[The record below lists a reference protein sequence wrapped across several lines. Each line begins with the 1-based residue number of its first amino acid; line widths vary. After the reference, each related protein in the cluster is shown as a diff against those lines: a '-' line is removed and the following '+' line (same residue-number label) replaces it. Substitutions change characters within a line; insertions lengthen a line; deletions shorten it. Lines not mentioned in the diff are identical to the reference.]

1 MSTNQKEI
9 SNIGE
14 RMLLFA
20 KYLFPLNRSIMGPD
34 IRKTFEEFI
43 KINPE
48 FKILNF
54 ETGEKVFDWE
64 IPDEWIIRDA
74 YIEHQSG
81 KRFGD
86 FKKNNLH
93 LMGYSEPIE
102 KTMKKRNLPKT
113 ICFLGAYRAFR
124 HRFSSIWGPKM
135 NTQTIIV

>member
-1 MSTNQKEI
+1 MSTNQKEL

-34 IRKTFEEFI
+34 IRKNFEEFI

-81 KRFGD
+81 KRFVD

-93 LMGYSEPIE
+93 LWVIQNLL
-102 KTMKKRNLPKT
+102 KKR
-113 ICFLGAYRAFR
+113 
-124 HRFSSIWGPKM
+124 
-135 NTQTIIV
+135 